1 MNKESKECDLAF
13 QIRFYER
20 LIADKPDF
28 TDALIALAQAYTD
41 AKEYKKGLLIDKR
54 LTRIKPKEPT
64 VFYNLACSYALLD
77 MTDEA
82 LQALQKS
89 IALGYSDMTHLL
101 NDRDL
106 DSIRTDPRFSRL
118 ATFIKKEYSI

>member
-1 MNKESKECDLAF
+1 MNKESKESDLSF

-28 TDALIALAQAYTD
+28 TDALSALAQAYTD

-54 LTRIKPKEPT
+54 LTRLRPNEPT

-77 MTDEA
+77 MTEEA
-82 LQALQKS
+82 LQALHKS
-89 IALGYSDMTHLL
+89 ITLGYSDMTHLL

-106 DSIRTDPRFSRL
+106 DSIRTDPRFTRL
-118 ATFIKKEYSI
+118 TSFIKKEYSV